1 MSDVGQYFGSDLQLS
16 ATGDLLVVTGIVE
29 SEQRVLRRLM
39 TNTNDYFAEPNYG
52 GGLPGD
58 IGSTISVN
66 AVARKVQSQMRLEST
81 VAASPAP
88 QVQVT
93 QLPGQAMYISAQ
105 YATQNQPV
113 TLNFTVSP

>member
-39 TNTNDYFAEPNYG
+39 TNTNDYLAEPTYG

-58 IGSTISVN
+58 IGSTTSAT
-66 AVARKVQSQMRLEST
+66 AVSRKVVSQMRLEPS
-81 VAASPAP
+81 VAASPVP

-93 QLPGQAMYISAQ
+93 QLPGQAMYVSAQ
-105 YATQNQPV
+105 YATQNQSV
-113 TLNFTVSP
+113 ILNFTVAP